1 MTTPLLVFHV
11 LAGSLALLGGATALI
26 AGKGGSL
33 HRRAGQ
39 VFVITMLAMSAS
51 GALLA
56 AWNPP
61 NRISVIAGVL
71 SFYLVASGWQTV
83 HARLASSRTITAT
96 LSLAAALVGSWGVS
110 IALTQTSGAGRV
122 LFGAFAGLALLG
134 AMLDL
139 HVLRHGPR
147 KGRHRLLRHLWR
159 MTLAMLLATASLF
172 LGQADELPAPWRIWP
187 LLALPPLAVLAAL
200 CRWLWRIGRG
210 PRRLAARA
218 GAASDATQSAAPLP
232 LP

>member
-11 LAGSLALLGGATALI
+11 VTGSLALLGGATALL
-26 AGKGGSL
+26 ASKGGAL

-39 VFVITMLAMSAS
+39 VFVTTMLAMSAS
-51 GALLA
+51 GAFLA

-83 HARLASSRTITAT
+83 QARLAGSRALTAT
-96 LSLAAALVGSWGVS
+96 LLLAAALVGSWGVS
-110 IALTQTSGAGRV
+110 IALAQPGTAGRL
-122 LFGAFAGLALLG
+122 LFGVFSGFALLG
-134 AMLDL
+134 AALDFR
-139 HVLRHGPR
+139 VLRHGPR
-147 KGRHRLLRHLWR
+147 TGRHRLLRHLWR

-172 LGQADELPAPWRIWP
+172 LGQADELPAQWRIWP

-200 CRWLWRIGRG
+200 CWWLWRLGRG
-210 PRRLAARA
+210 ARRPMVRDGALP
-218 GAASDATQSAAPLP
+218 GAAQSAAPLP